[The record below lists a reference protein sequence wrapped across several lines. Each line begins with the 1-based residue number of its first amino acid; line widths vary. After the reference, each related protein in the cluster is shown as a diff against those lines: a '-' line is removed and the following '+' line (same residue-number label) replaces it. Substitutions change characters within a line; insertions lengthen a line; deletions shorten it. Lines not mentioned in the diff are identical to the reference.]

1 MKEQLLELA
10 KKRRSIYALGRNINQ
25 TPDEIADLIKEDI
38 KWAPT
43 PFNNQTTRAV
53 ILFGQN
59 HEKLWT
65 SLANVSSQKFLLKR
79 LTKRRCKRSTHSNRH
94 LEQ

>member
-59 HEKLWT
+59 HEKLWDI
-65 SLANVSSQKFLLKR
+65 VGKR
-79 LTKRRCKRSTHSNRH
+79 LKSEVPS
-94 LEQ
+94 EEA